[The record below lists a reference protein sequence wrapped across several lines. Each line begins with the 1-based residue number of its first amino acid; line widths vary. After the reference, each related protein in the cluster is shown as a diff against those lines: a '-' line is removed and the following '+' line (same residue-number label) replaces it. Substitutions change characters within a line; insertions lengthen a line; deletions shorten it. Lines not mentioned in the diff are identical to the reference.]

1 MNALAFDR
9 TLMLQAWL
17 SPSYPVGAYAYSH
30 ALEQEIETRR
40 VHDGET
46 LKAWLEDLLHWG
58 AGRSD
63 AILMG
68 EVYRLLETGVEAE
81 KMTALADL
89 AATATAMITSAEF
102 RQESLQQ
109 GAAFLEI
116 TRSAWPHEQLEKFAN
131 QTKTTPYCICVAVAG
146 ASHGVEQALLVQSC
160 LLAMASNWVSAA
172 VRLNAIGQSEGQ
184 RLVAALLPLVQDVT
198 LGASAQTLDTLGS
211 CTFMN
216 DIASFRHQTQA
227 SRLFRS

>member
-1 MNALAFDR
+1 MNAPTYDR
-9 TLMLQAWL
+9 TLMVQAWL

-30 ALEQEIETRR
+30 ALEHEIEMQR

-46 LKAWLEDLLHWG
+46 LKAWLEDLLRWG

-68 EVYRLLETGVEAE
+68 EVYRLQYGAEAGR
-81 KMTALADL
+81 MTALIDL
-89 AATATAMITSAEF
+89 AATAAALMTSAEF

-116 TRSAWPHEQLEKFAN
+116 TRSAWPHEQLEEFAN

-146 ASHGVEQALLVQSC
+146 ASHGVEQTLLVQSC

-198 LGASAQTLDTLGS
+198 LGASVQTLDTLGS